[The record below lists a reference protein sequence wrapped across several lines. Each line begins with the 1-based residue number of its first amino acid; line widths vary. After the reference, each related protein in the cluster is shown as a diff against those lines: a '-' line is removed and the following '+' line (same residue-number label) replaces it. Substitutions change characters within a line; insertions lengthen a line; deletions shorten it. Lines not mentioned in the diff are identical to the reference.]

1 LLIRNSALFFSE
13 RFFFVFP
20 PHFGHVFI
28 KILDLNRIREIK
40 KQSAILS
47 DSMPEVPSNNL
58 LKLSR
63 LIKILIALAI
73 LVSCSSHSPAPV
85 YDKSKSFIS
94 RPKAHVVAPGDT
106 LFSIAWRYGLKY
118 EALAKYNGISP
129 PYMIRPSQVIR
140 LDMIG
145 GDNFSSPNGSMAKVP
160 ASSTIGNTKPVV
172 KDKTHINRKE
182 NKTPAAAKTNGKVP
196 ISGAPQWRWPTKGTV
211 ISSFQGNSGLNK
223 GIDIGGKLGEPVL
236 AAAAG
241 QVVYSGGGLR
251 GYGKLLIVKHSEIF
265 LSAYAHN
272 DRLLVK
278 EGDFVKAGQ
287 IIADMGSSGTDRVK
301 LHFEIRRDGVPVDP
315 LQFLPRR

>member
-28 KILDLNRIREIK
+28 KILDNFKINFYYLVLNRIREIK

-172 KDKTHINRKE
+172 KDKTHINRK
-182 NKTPAAAKTNGKVP
+182 
-196 ISGAPQWRWPTKGTV
+196 
-211 ISSFQGNSGLNK
+211 
-223 GIDIGGKLGEPVL
+223 
-236 AAAAG
+236 
-241 QVVYSGGGLR
+241 
-251 GYGKLLIVKHSEIF
+251 
-265 LSAYAHN
+265 
-272 DRLLVK
+272 
-278 EGDFVKAGQ
+278 
-287 IIADMGSSGTDRVK
+287 
-301 LHFEIRRDGVPVDP
+301 
-315 LQFLPRR
+315 